1 MRPRDKAIWRIVRT
15 SEKILATPLAVT
27 VVTGTFVFLVCVCPS
42 GLLSVPSSRVGGG
55 GEGGQRPGI

>member
-27 VVTGTFVFLVCVCPS
+27 VVTGSFVFLVSVCPS
-42 GLLSVPSSRVGGG
+42 GLLSVPSSR
-55 GEGGQRPGI
+55 EEAGQRPGI